1 MVEFN
6 QLSSLEPN
14 GSDETLLVRDGQ
26 PFRSTL
32 TAVLDTRFA
41 VANGLQCAV
50 FEERRNSGDNGGLLQ
65 PNQWGKRNLNHKQG
79 TLGTLLN
86 GVISLPPGNYLFSGY
101 SSTLET
107 SSSRCRLVSTDLT
120 YNIPGLSCWANHY
133 TNLSF
138 VQGVINLESPKDF
151 QLQHRWHPDTLS
163 DGTTRPSKSWNLG
176 YRTGFDGPE
185 VYASLL
191 FIQF

>member
-6 QLSSLEPN
+6 ELASFAPVSN
-14 GSDETLLVRDGQ
+14 DETLLVRDGQ

-32 TAVLDTRFA
+32 SGLFNSSFA
-41 VANGLQCAV
+41 VATGLSCAV
-50 FEERRNSGDNGGLLQ
+50 FEERRNSGDNGGQLR
-65 PNQWGKRNLNHKQG
+65 PDQWVKRNLNYKQG

-86 GVISLPPGNYLFSGY
+86 GVISLPPGNYLLSGY

-107 SSSRCRLVSTDLT
+107 SNSRCRVVSTDLT
-120 YNIPGLSCWANHY
+120 YTVPGLSCWANHY
-133 TNLSF
+133 TNLSV
-138 VQGVINLESPKDF
+138 VQGVIQLESSKDF
-151 QLQHRWHPDTLS
+151 QLQHRWHPDTLR
-163 DGTTRPSKSWNLG
+163 DGTTRSSKAWNLG